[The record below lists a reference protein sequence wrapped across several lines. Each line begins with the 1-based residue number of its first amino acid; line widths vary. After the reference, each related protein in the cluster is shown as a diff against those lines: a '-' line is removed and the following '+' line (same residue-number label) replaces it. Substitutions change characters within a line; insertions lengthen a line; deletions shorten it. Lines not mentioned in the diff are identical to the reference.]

1 MHSSGLWETAPAAP
15 VPLTPARRPGSVRRT
30 STLDTHW
37 PDGFDRPMIM
47 RGRARDILTTQGPA
61 YEVLIED
68 TIRIQANRGREI
80 VAIEGNRQPAAL
92 NQLVGMRGGGHLRT
106 KLAEVMPE
114 EVAAA
119 SPLHLL
125 LDDFSGASLV
135 SGWGIVRGRRDIP
148 FSTDE
153 ERRGHLAH
161 MENICTGFQTGASS
175 LAGHKQNTA
184 DIGDLLRSEDPE
196 GWHELVKPEDLTMR
210 RARRMDIWREGDLLR
225 MDIAF
230 QDSAYLPD
238 SKTRVAIHEYKVDAS
253 ADIVSLTL
261 QSVTAHPHV
270 LPYRECPGAAA
281 NVGLMR
287 GTSLAAVRLSVPA
300 TLSGILGCTH
310 LNDVLRSMADAPR
323 MASKLVM

>member
-1 MHSSGLWETAPAAP
+1 MHSSRLWETAPAAP

-47 RGRARDILTTQGPA
+47 QGRARDIRTIQAPA
-61 YEVLIED
+61 YEVLSED
-68 TIRIQANRGREI
+68 TLCIQANRGREI
-80 VAIEGNRQPAAL
+80 VAIEGNRQAAAL
-92 NQLVGMRGGGHLRT
+92 DRLVGMRGGGHLRKT
-106 KLAEVMPE
+106 LSEIMPE

-135 SGWGIVRGRRDIP
+135 SGWGVVRGKRDIP
-148 FSTDE
+148 FATDD

-175 LAGHKQNTA
+175 LAGHKQSTA
-184 DIGDLLRSEDPE
+184 EINELPRSEDPE
-196 GWHELVKPEDLTMR
+196 GWHDLVQSQGLTMR
-210 RARRMDIWREGDLLR
+210 RARRVDVWPEGDLLR

-238 SKTRVAIHEYKVDAS
+238 SKTRVAIHEYQVDAS
-253 ADIVSLTL
+253 ADMASLTL
-261 QSVTAHPHV
+261 QTVSAHPHV

-281 NVGLMR
+281 NVGMMR
-287 GTSLAAVRLSVPA
+287 GTSLATMRLSVPA
-300 TLSGILGCTH
+300 ALPGILGCTH
-310 LNDVLRSMADAPR
+310 LNDVLRSMADVPQL
-323 MASKLVM
+323 ASKLVM